1 MFKMIRQ
8 FTFHHP
14 KQIIAPTLWLF
25 LSQAFSILPA
35 ILAYMAIYLLGQAF
49 YPPYTLD
56 IALLIK
62 IAVIGIAYVLLQY
75 VVELISYYNT
85 YGRAYHDTADKRI
98 AYIQKLRRQSLGFF
112 SSKES
117 GELISSFASDFAN
130 VEFTMCYWLPY
141 PIGVGFLLLLS
152 FVCMLFFDWRMAVA
166 IFAMLPVCAIL
177 MLQIAKVKEKHSRS
191 VMEAKTRAATQ
202 LNEYL
207 HGMKDLKAYHR
218 TGSGFET
225 LKKAFSDLRK
235 ESLRDE
241 AVAGSLSTLCA
252 SLVKFVVPVTAMV
265 GLYLLMGGSLTILD
279 FAGFL
284 VIATKLTEPA
294 LTLVSSI
301 SALRGMALSGE
312 RLDKVMTMSDPSGTD
327 KITHGD
333 SYAFDSVSFH
343 YAADTNVI
351 HGVSFET
358 PAGALTALVGPSGSG
373 KSTLLRLM
381 ARFWDYQH
389 GQVRFAGKELRSIAP
404 ESLLSQVSILL
415 HRGGIAHAF
424 KNAVDLLGVLG
435 FCHNFY
441 RPGLFHLID
450 DGVKQDAIAFGFHLK
465 ALQVLL
471 LDGKDRQLLAV
482 VDQALEVGLT
492 GELLIVVGKGNQKGG
507 KIFRPQP
514 CQLEGALG
522 DLDTLTHHQ
531 VSGFTVGTHARV
543 PPCSLDFPAVQPAPA
558 GTAGIPSECLPVS
571 CGTDAVPRAFPAGRQ
586 SAVGSPRCTWL
597 VLLHRWYSSFPD
609 KVVFSVPP
617 ASECPTPANGCA
629 APAPLRW

>member
-98 AYIQKLRRQSLGFF
+98 TYIQKLRRQNLGFF

-130 VEFTMCYWLPY
+130 VEYTMCFWLPY

-166 IFAMLPVCAIL
+166 IFAMLPICTIL

-218 TGSGFET
+218 TGSGFEA
-225 LKKAFSDLRK
+225 LKKAFSDLRR
-235 ESLRDE
+235 ESLLDE

-252 SLVKFVVPVTAMV
+252 SLVKFVVPVTATV

-312 RLDKVMTMSDPSGTD
+312 RLDKVMTMLDPSGED
-327 KITHGD
+327 KISHGD

-343 YAADTNVI
+343 YAADSNVI

-381 ARFWDYQH
+381 ARFWDYQQ

-404 ESLLSQVSILL
+404 ESLLSQVSMVMQNAYLF
-415 HRGGIAHAF
+415 RGTIRENLCFGNECITEQQMLDACRKARCHDFVSALPEGYDTVVGEGGATLSGGERQRISLARAF
-424 KNAVDLLGVLG
+424 
-435 FCHNFY
+435 
-441 RPGLFHLID
+441 
-450 DGVKQDAIAFGFHLK
+450 LK
-465 ALQVLL
+465 DVPILL
-471 LDGKDRQLLAV
+471 LDEPTASLDADNEAMVQR
-482 VDQALEVGLT
+482 ALDEISKERTIIMIAHRLKTVRGAQQILVLENGRIT
-492 GELLIVVGKGNQKGG
+492 QKGTHN
-507 KIFRPQP
+507 
-514 CQLEGALG
+514 QL
-522 DLDTLTHHQ
+522 
-531 VSGFTVGTHARV
+531 VGTDGLYSR
-543 PPCSLDFPAVQPAPA
+543 LWELQNQA
-558 GTAGIPSECLPVS
+558 GNYT
-571 CGTDAVPRAFPAGRQ
+571 FKQ
-586 SAVGSPRCTWL
+586 S
-597 VLLHRWYSSFPD
+597 
-609 KVVFSVPP
+609 
-617 ASECPTPANGCA
+617 
-629 APAPLRW
+629 

>member
-14 KQIIAPTLWLF
+14 KQILAPTLWLF
-25 LSQAFSILPA
+25 LSQSSSILPA

-49 YPPYTLD
+49 YLPYTLD
-56 IALLIK
+56 ISLLTK
-62 IAVIGIAYVLLQY
+62 IAIIGLGYVLLQY
-75 VVELISYYNT
+75 AVELISCYNT

-130 VEFTMCYWLPY
+130 VEYTMCFWLPY

-177 MLQIAKVKEKHSRS
+177 MLQITKVKEKHNRS

-218 TGSGFET
+218 TGSGFDALE
-225 LKKAFSDLRK
+225 KAFSDLRR

-252 SLVKFVVPVTAMV
+252 SLVKFVVPVTAAV
-265 GLYLLMGGSLTILD
+265 GLYLLLGGSLTILD

-312 RLDKVMTMSDPSGTD
+312 RLDRVMTTPDPSGTD
-327 KITHGD
+327 EIDHGD
-333 SYAFDSVSFH
+333 SYAFDRVSFC
-343 YAADTNVI
+343 YTEGNDVI
-351 HGVSFET
+351 HDVSFET
-358 PAGALTALVGPSGSG
+358 PAGALTALTGPSGSG

-381 ARFWDYQH
+381 ARFWDYQR
-389 GQVRFAGKELRSIAP
+389 GQVRFAGKELRSIVP
-404 ESLLSQVSILL
+404 ESLLSQVSMVMQNAYLF
-415 HRGGIAHAF
+415 RGTIRENLCFGNENITEQKIIDACRKARCHDFISALPEGYDTVVGEGGATLSGGERQRISLARAF
-424 KNAVDLLGVLG
+424 
-435 FCHNFY
+435 
-441 RPGLFHLID
+441 
-450 DGVKQDAIAFGFHLK
+450 LK
-465 ALQVLL
+465 DVPILL
-471 LDGKDRQLLAV
+471 LDEPTASLDADNEAMVQKTLDEISKERTVIMIAHRLKTVRGAQQILVLENGRITQHGTHDQL
-482 VDQALEVGLT
+482 
-492 GELLIVVGKGNQKGG
+492 
-507 KIFRPQP
+507 
-514 CQLEGALG
+514 
-522 DLDTLTHHQ
+522 
-531 VSGFTVGTHARV
+531 VGTDGLYSR
-543 PPCSLDFPAVQPAPA
+543 LWELQNQA
-558 GTAGIPSECLPVS
+558 GNYTFKPSPGGE
-571 CGTDAVPRAFPAGRQ
+571 T
-586 SAVGSPRCTWL
+586 
-597 VLLHRWYSSFPD
+597 
-609 KVVFSVPP
+609 
-617 ASECPTPANGCA
+617 
-629 APAPLRW
+629 

>member
-191 VMEAKTRAATQ
+191 VMEAKTKAATQ

-218 TGSGFET
+218 TGSGFEA
-225 LKKAFSDLRK
+225 LKKAFSDLRR

-252 SLVKFVVPVTAMV
+252 SLVKFVVPVTATV

-312 RLDKVMTMSDPSGTD
+312 RLDKVMTMSDPSGED
-327 KITHGD
+327 KISHGD

-381 ARFWDYQH
+381 ARFWDYQQ
-389 GQVRFAGKELRSIAP
+389 GQVRFAEKELRSIAP
-404 ESLLSQVSILL
+404 ESLLSQVSMVMQNAYLF
-415 HRGGIAHAF
+415 RGTIRENLCFGNERITEQQMLDACRKARCHDFISALPEGYDTVVGEGGATLSGGERQRISLARAF
-424 KNAVDLLGVLG
+424 
-435 FCHNFY
+435 
-441 RPGLFHLID
+441 
-450 DGVKQDAIAFGFHLK
+450 LK
-465 ALQVLL
+465 DVPILL
-471 LDGKDRQLLAV
+471 LDEPTASLDADNEAAV
-482 VDQALEVGLT
+482 QKALDEISKERTVIMIAHRLKTVRGAQQILVLENGRIT
-492 GELLIVVGKGNQKGG
+492 QKGTHN
-507 KIFRPQP
+507 
-514 CQLEGALG
+514 QL
-522 DLDTLTHHQ
+522 
-531 VSGFTVGTHARV
+531 VGTDGLYSR
-543 PPCSLDFPAVQPAPA
+543 LWELQNQA
-558 GTAGIPSECLPVS
+558 GNYT
-571 CGTDAVPRAFPAGRQ
+571 FKQ
-586 SAVGSPRCTWL
+586 S
-597 VLLHRWYSSFPD
+597 
-609 KVVFSVPP
+609 
-617 ASECPTPANGCA
+617 
-629 APAPLRW
+629 

>member
-98 AYIQKLRRQSLGFF
+98 TYIQKLRRQNLGFF

-130 VEFTMCYWLPY
+130 VEYTMCFWLPY
-141 PIGVGFLLLLS
+141 PIGIGFLLLLS

-166 IFAMLPVCAIL
+166 IFAMLPICTIL

-218 TGSGFET
+218 TGSGFEA
-225 LKKAFSDLRK
+225 LKKAFSDLRR
-235 ESLRDE
+235 ESLLDE

-252 SLVKFVVPVTAMV
+252 SLVKFVVPVTATV

-312 RLDKVMTMSDPSGTD
+312 RLDKVMTMLDPSGED
-327 KITHGD
+327 KISHGD

-343 YAADTNVI
+343 YAADSNVI

-381 ARFWDYQH
+381 ARFWDYQQ

-404 ESLLSQVSILL
+404 ESLLSQVSMVMQNAYLF
-415 HRGGIAHAF
+415 RGTIRENLCFGNECITEQQMLDACRKARCHDFVSALPEGYDTVVGEGGATLSGGERQRISLARAF
-424 KNAVDLLGVLG
+424 
-435 FCHNFY
+435 
-441 RPGLFHLID
+441 
-450 DGVKQDAIAFGFHLK
+450 LK
-465 ALQVLL
+465 DVPILL
-471 LDGKDRQLLAV
+471 LDEPTASLDADNEAMVQR
-482 VDQALEVGLT
+482 ALDEISKERTIIMIAHRLKTVRGAQQILVLENGRVT
-492 GELLIVVGKGNQKGG
+492 QKGTHN
-507 KIFRPQP
+507 
-514 CQLEGALG
+514 QL
-522 DLDTLTHHQ
+522 
-531 VSGFTVGTHARV
+531 VGTDGLYSR
-543 PPCSLDFPAVQPAPA
+543 LWELQNQA
-558 GTAGIPSECLPVS
+558 GNYTFKQ
-571 CGTDAVPRAFPAGRQ
+571 T
-586 SAVGSPRCTWL
+586 
-597 VLLHRWYSSFPD
+597 
-609 KVVFSVPP
+609 
-617 ASECPTPANGCA
+617 
-629 APAPLRW
+629 

>member
-1 MFKMIRQ
+1 MLKMIRQ

-62 IAVIGIAYVLLQY
+62 IAIIGIAYVLLQY
-75 VVELISYYNT
+75 AVELISYYNT

-98 AYIQKLRRQSLGFF
+98 TYIQKLRRQNLGFF

-130 VEFTMCYWLPY
+130 VEYTMCFWLPY
-141 PIGVGFLLLLS
+141 PIGIGFLLLLS

-166 IFAMLPVCAIL
+166 IFAMLPICTIL

-218 TGSGFET
+218 TGSGFEA
-225 LKKAFSDLRK
+225 LKKAFSDLRR
-235 ESLRDE
+235 ESLLDE

-252 SLVKFVVPVTAMV
+252 SLVKFVVPVTATV

-312 RLDKVMTMSDPSGTD
+312 RQDKVMTMPDPSGED
-327 KITHGD
+327 KISHGD

-343 YAADTNVI
+343 YAADSNVI
-351 HGVSFET
+351 HGVSIET

-381 ARFWDYQH
+381 ARFWDYQQ

-404 ESLLSQVSILL
+404 ESLLSQVSMVMQNAYLF
-415 HRGGIAHAF
+415 RGTIRENLCFGNECITEQQMLDACRKARCHDFVSALPEGYDTVVGEGGATLSGGERQRISLARAF
-424 KNAVDLLGVLG
+424 
-435 FCHNFY
+435 
-441 RPGLFHLID
+441 
-450 DGVKQDAIAFGFHLK
+450 LK
-465 ALQVLL
+465 DVPILL
-471 LDGKDRQLLAV
+471 LDEPTASLDADNEAMVQR
-482 VDQALEVGLT
+482 ALDEISKERTIIMIAHRLKTVRGAQQILVLENGRIT
-492 GELLIVVGKGNQKGG
+492 QKGTHN
-507 KIFRPQP
+507 
-514 CQLEGALG
+514 QL
-522 DLDTLTHHQ
+522 
-531 VSGFTVGTHARV
+531 VGTDGLYSR
-543 PPCSLDFPAVQPAPA
+543 LWELQNQA
-558 GTAGIPSECLPVS
+558 GNYT
-571 CGTDAVPRAFPAGRQ
+571 FKQ
-586 SAVGSPRCTWL
+586 S
-597 VLLHRWYSSFPD
+597 
-609 KVVFSVPP
+609 
-617 ASECPTPANGCA
+617 
-629 APAPLRW
+629 

>member
-1 MFKMIRQ
+1 MLKMIRQ

-62 IAVIGIAYVLLQY
+62 IAMIGIAYVLLQY

-98 AYIQKLRRQSLGFF
+98 TYIQKLRRQNLGFF

-130 VEFTMCYWLPY
+130 VEYTMCFWLPY
-141 PIGVGFLLLLS
+141 PIGIGFLLLLS

-166 IFAMLPVCAIL
+166 IFAMLPICTIL

-218 TGSGFET
+218 TGSGFEA
-225 LKKAFSDLRK
+225 LKKAFSDLRR
-235 ESLRDE
+235 ESLLDE

-252 SLVKFVVPVTAMV
+252 SLVKFVVPVTATV

-312 RLDKVMTMSDPSGTD
+312 RLDKVMTMLDPSGED
-327 KITHGD
+327 KISHGD

-343 YAADTNVI
+343 YAADSNVI

-381 ARFWDYQH
+381 ARFWDYQQ

-404 ESLLSQVSILL
+404 ESLLSQVSMVMQNAYLF
-415 HRGGIAHAF
+415 RGTIRENLCFGNECITEQQMLDACRKARCHDFVSALPEGYDTVVGEGGATLSGGERQRISLARAF
-424 KNAVDLLGVLG
+424 
-435 FCHNFY
+435 
-441 RPGLFHLID
+441 
-450 DGVKQDAIAFGFHLK
+450 LK
-465 ALQVLL
+465 DVPILL
-471 LDGKDRQLLAV
+471 LDEPTASLDADNEAMVQR
-482 VDQALEVGLT
+482 ALDEISKERTIIMIAHRLKTVRGAQQILVLENGRVT
-492 GELLIVVGKGNQKGG
+492 QKGTHN
-507 KIFRPQP
+507 
-514 CQLEGALG
+514 QL
-522 DLDTLTHHQ
+522 
-531 VSGFTVGTHARV
+531 VGTDGLYSR
-543 PPCSLDFPAVQPAPA
+543 LWELQNQA
-558 GTAGIPSECLPVS
+558 GNYTFKQ
-571 CGTDAVPRAFPAGRQ
+571 T
-586 SAVGSPRCTWL
+586 
-597 VLLHRWYSSFPD
+597 
-609 KVVFSVPP
+609 
-617 ASECPTPANGCA
+617 
-629 APAPLRW
+629 

>member
-218 TGSGFET
+218 TGSGFEA
-225 LKKAFSDLRK
+225 LKKAFSDLRR

-312 RLDKVMTMSDPSGTD
+312 RLDKVMTTPDPSGED
-327 KITHGD
+327 KIARGD

-381 ARFWDYQH
+381 ARFWDYQQ
-389 GQVRFAGKELRSIAP
+389 GQVRFAEKELRSIAP
-404 ESLLSQVSILL
+404 ESLLSQVSMVMQNAYLFRGTIRENLCFGNERITEQQMLDACRKARCHDFISALPDGYDTVIGEGGATLSGGEKQRISIARAMLKDAPIVILDEATASVDPENEAEL
-415 HRGGIAHAF
+415 QAAISSLTKGKTLILIAHRLKTVRHADNILVIDKGRIAQSGTHEQLMEQGGI
-424 KNAVDLLGVLG
+424 
-435 FCHNFY
+435 Y
-441 RPGLFHLID
+441 RRF
-450 DGVKQDAIAFGFHLK
+450 VES
-465 ALQVLL
+465 
-471 LDGKDRQLLAV
+471 RE
-482 VDQALEVGLT
+482 QAVGL
-492 GELLIVVGKGNQKGG
+492 
-507 KIFRPQP
+507 
-514 CQLEGALG
+514 
-522 DLDTLTHHQ
+522 
-531 VSGFTVGTHARV
+531 
-543 PPCSLDFPAVQPAPA
+543 
-558 GTAGIPSECLPVS
+558 
-571 CGTDAVPRAFPAGRQ
+571 
-586 SAVGSPRCTWL
+586 
-597 VLLHRWYSSFPD
+597 
-609 KVVFSVPP
+609 KV
-617 ASECPTPANGCA
+617 
-629 APAPLRW
+629 

>member
-98 AYIQKLRRQSLGFF
+98 TYIQKLRRQNLGFF

-130 VEFTMCYWLPY
+130 VEYTMCFWLPY

-166 IFAMLPVCAIL
+166 IFAMLPICTIL

-218 TGSGFET
+218 TGSGFEA
-225 LKKAFSDLRK
+225 LKKAFSDLRR
-235 ESLRDE
+235 ESLLDE

-252 SLVKFVVPVTAMV
+252 SLVKFVVPVTATV

-312 RLDKVMTMSDPSGTD
+312 RLDKVMTMSDPSGED
-327 KITHGD
+327 KISHGD

-343 YAADTNVI
+343 YAADSNVI

-381 ARFWDYQH
+381 ARFWDYQQ

-404 ESLLSQVSILL
+404 ESLLSQVSMVMQNAYLF
-415 HRGGIAHAF
+415 RGTIRENLCFGNECITEQQMLDACRKARCHDFVSALPEGYDTVVGEGGATLSGGERQRISLARAF
-424 KNAVDLLGVLG
+424 
-435 FCHNFY
+435 
-441 RPGLFHLID
+441 
-450 DGVKQDAIAFGFHLK
+450 LK
-465 ALQVLL
+465 DVPILL
-471 LDGKDRQLLAV
+471 LDEPTASLDADNEAMVQR
-482 VDQALEVGLT
+482 ALDEISKERTIIMIAHRLKTVRGAQQILVLENGRVT
-492 GELLIVVGKGNQKGG
+492 QKGTHN
-507 KIFRPQP
+507 
-514 CQLEGALG
+514 QL
-522 DLDTLTHHQ
+522 
-531 VSGFTVGTHARV
+531 VGTDGLYSR
-543 PPCSLDFPAVQPAPA
+543 LWELQNQA
-558 GTAGIPSECLPVS
+558 GNYTFKQ
-571 CGTDAVPRAFPAGRQ
+571 T
-586 SAVGSPRCTWL
+586 
-597 VLLHRWYSSFPD
+597 
-609 KVVFSVPP
+609 
-617 ASECPTPANGCA
+617 
-629 APAPLRW
+629 

>member
-1 MFKMIRQ
+1 MLKMIRQ

-62 IAVIGIAYVLLQY
+62 IAIIGIAYVLLQY
-75 VVELISYYNT
+75 AVELISYYNT

-98 AYIQKLRRQSLGFF
+98 TYIQKLRRQNLGFF

-130 VEFTMCYWLPY
+130 VEYTMCFWLPY
-141 PIGVGFLLLLS
+141 PIGIGFLLLLS

-166 IFAMLPVCAIL
+166 IFAMLPICTIL

-218 TGSGFET
+218 TGSGFEA
-225 LKKAFSDLRK
+225 LKKAFSDLRR
-235 ESLRDE
+235 ESLLDE
-241 AVAGSLSTLCA
+241 AVAGSLSTLCS
-252 SLVKFVVPVTAMV
+252 SLVKFVVPVTATV

-284 VIATKLTEPA
+284 VIATKLTELA

-312 RLDKVMTMSDPSGTD
+312 RLDKVMTMPDPSGED
-327 KITHGD
+327 KISHGD

-343 YAADTNVI
+343 YAADSNVI

-381 ARFWDYQH
+381 ARFWDYQQ

-404 ESLLSQVSILL
+404 ESLLSQVSMVMQNAYLF
-415 HRGGIAHAF
+415 RGTIRENLCFGNERITEQQMLDACRKARCHDFVSALPEGYDTVVGEGGATLSGGERQRISLARAF
-424 KNAVDLLGVLG
+424 
-435 FCHNFY
+435 
-441 RPGLFHLID
+441 
-450 DGVKQDAIAFGFHLK
+450 LK
-465 ALQVLL
+465 DVPILL
-471 LDGKDRQLLAV
+471 LDEPTASLDADNEAMVQR
-482 VDQALEVGLT
+482 ALDEISKERTIIMIAHRLKTVRGAQQILVLENGRVT
-492 GELLIVVGKGNQKGG
+492 QKGTHN
-507 KIFRPQP
+507 
-514 CQLEGALG
+514 QL
-522 DLDTLTHHQ
+522 
-531 VSGFTVGTHARV
+531 VGTDGLYSR
-543 PPCSLDFPAVQPAPA
+543 LWELQNQA
-558 GTAGIPSECLPVS
+558 GNYT
-571 CGTDAVPRAFPAGRQ
+571 FKQ
-586 SAVGSPRCTWL
+586 S
-597 VLLHRWYSSFPD
+597 
-609 KVVFSVPP
+609 
-617 ASECPTPANGCA
+617 
-629 APAPLRW
+629 

>member
-1 MFKMIRQ
+1 MLKMIRQ

-62 IAVIGIAYVLLQY
+62 IAMIGIAYVLLQY

-98 AYIQKLRRQSLGFF
+98 TYIQKLRRQNLGFF

-130 VEFTMCYWLPY
+130 VEYTMCFWLPY
-141 PIGVGFLLLLS
+141 PIGIGFLLLLS

-166 IFAMLPVCAIL
+166 IFAMLPICTIL

-218 TGSGFET
+218 TGSGFEA
-225 LKKAFSDLRK
+225 LKKAFSDLRR
-235 ESLRDE
+235 ESLLDE

-252 SLVKFVVPVTAMV
+252 SLVKFVVPVTATV

-312 RLDKVMTMSDPSGTD
+312 RLDKVMTMLDPSGED
-327 KITHGD
+327 KISHGD

-343 YAADTNVI
+343 YAADSNVI

-381 ARFWDYQH
+381 ARFWDYQQ

-404 ESLLSQVSILL
+404 ESLLSQVSMVMQNAYLF
-415 HRGGIAHAF
+415 RGTIRENLCFGNECITEQQMLDACRKARCHDFVSALPEGYDTVVGEGGATLSGGERQRISLARAF
-424 KNAVDLLGVLG
+424 
-435 FCHNFY
+435 
-441 RPGLFHLID
+441 
-450 DGVKQDAIAFGFHLK
+450 LK
-465 ALQVLL
+465 DVPILL
-471 LDGKDRQLLAV
+471 LDEPTASLDADNEAMVQR
-482 VDQALEVGLT
+482 ALDEISKERTVIMIAHRLKTVRGAQQILVLENGRVT
-492 GELLIVVGKGNQKGG
+492 QKGTHN
-507 KIFRPQP
+507 
-514 CQLEGALG
+514 QL
-522 DLDTLTHHQ
+522 
-531 VSGFTVGTHARV
+531 VGTDGLYSR
-543 PPCSLDFPAVQPAPA
+543 LWELQNQA
-558 GTAGIPSECLPVS
+558 GNYTFKQ
-571 CGTDAVPRAFPAGRQ
+571 T
-586 SAVGSPRCTWL
+586 
-597 VLLHRWYSSFPD
+597 
-609 KVVFSVPP
+609 
-617 ASECPTPANGCA
+617 
-629 APAPLRW
+629 

>member
-1 MFKMIRQ
+1 MLKMIRQ

-62 IAVIGIAYVLLQY
+62 IAIIGITYVLLQY
-75 VVELISYYNT
+75 AVELISYYNT

-98 AYIQKLRRQSLGFF
+98 TYIQKLRRQNLGFF

-130 VEFTMCYWLPY
+130 VEYTMCFWLPY

-166 IFAMLPVCAIL
+166 IFAMLPICTIL

-218 TGSGFET
+218 TGSGFEA
-225 LKKAFSDLRK
+225 LKKAFSDLRR
-235 ESLRDE
+235 ESLLDE

-252 SLVKFVVPVTAMV
+252 SLVKFVVPVTATV

-312 RLDKVMTMSDPSGTD
+312 RLDEVMTMPDPSGED
-327 KITHGD
+327 KISHGD

-343 YAADTNVI
+343 YAADSNVI

-381 ARFWDYQH
+381 ARFWDYQQ

-404 ESLLSQVSILL
+404 ESLLSQVSMVMQNAYLF
-415 HRGGIAHAF
+415 RGTIRENLCFGNECITEQQMLDACRKARCHDFISALPEGYDTVVGEGGATLSGGERQRISLARAF
-424 KNAVDLLGVLG
+424 
-435 FCHNFY
+435 
-441 RPGLFHLID
+441 
-450 DGVKQDAIAFGFHLK
+450 LK
-465 ALQVLL
+465 DVPILL
-471 LDGKDRQLLAV
+471 LDEPTASLDADNEAMVQR
-482 VDQALEVGLT
+482 ALDEISKERTIIMIAHRLKTVRGAQQILVLENGRIT
-492 GELLIVVGKGNQKGG
+492 QKGTHN
-507 KIFRPQP
+507 
-514 CQLEGALG
+514 QL
-522 DLDTLTHHQ
+522 
-531 VSGFTVGTHARV
+531 VGTDGLYSR
-543 PPCSLDFPAVQPAPA
+543 LWELQNQA
-558 GTAGIPSECLPVS
+558 GNYT
-571 CGTDAVPRAFPAGRQ
+571 FKQ
-586 SAVGSPRCTWL
+586 S
-597 VLLHRWYSSFPD
+597 
-609 KVVFSVPP
+609 
-617 ASECPTPANGCA
+617 
-629 APAPLRW
+629 

>member
-1 MFKMIRQ
+1 MLKMIRQ

-62 IAVIGIAYVLLQY
+62 IAIIGITYVLLQY
-75 VVELISYYNT
+75 AVELISYYNT

-98 AYIQKLRRQSLGFF
+98 TYIQKLRRQNLGFF

-130 VEFTMCYWLPY
+130 VEYTMCFWLPY
-141 PIGVGFLLLLS
+141 PIGIGFLLLLS

-166 IFAMLPVCAIL
+166 IFAMLPICTIL

-218 TGSGFET
+218 TGSGFEA
-225 LKKAFSDLRK
+225 LKKAFSDLRR
-235 ESLRDE
+235 ESLLDE

-252 SLVKFVVPVTAMV
+252 SLVKFVVPVTATV

-312 RLDKVMTMSDPSGTD
+312 RLDKVMPDPSGED
-327 KITHGD
+327 KISHGD

-343 YAADTNVI
+343 YAADSNVI

-381 ARFWDYQH
+381 ARFWDYQQ

-404 ESLLSQVSILL
+404 ESLLSQVSMVMQNAYLF
-415 HRGGIAHAF
+415 RGTIRENLCFGNECITEQQMLDACRKARCHDFVSALPEGYDTVVGEGGATLSGGERQRISLARAF
-424 KNAVDLLGVLG
+424 
-435 FCHNFY
+435 
-441 RPGLFHLID
+441 
-450 DGVKQDAIAFGFHLK
+450 LK
-465 ALQVLL
+465 DVPILL
-471 LDGKDRQLLAV
+471 LDEPTASLDADNEAMVQR
-482 VDQALEVGLT
+482 ALDEISKERTIIMIAHRLKTVRGAQQILVLENGRVT
-492 GELLIVVGKGNQKGG
+492 QKGTHN
-507 KIFRPQP
+507 
-514 CQLEGALG
+514 QL
-522 DLDTLTHHQ
+522 
-531 VSGFTVGTHARV
+531 VGTDGLYSR
-543 PPCSLDFPAVQPAPA
+543 LWELQNQA
-558 GTAGIPSECLPVS
+558 GNYTFKQ
-571 CGTDAVPRAFPAGRQ
+571 T
-586 SAVGSPRCTWL
+586 
-597 VLLHRWYSSFPD
+597 
-609 KVVFSVPP
+609 
-617 ASECPTPANGCA
+617 
-629 APAPLRW
+629 

>member
-1 MFKMIRQ
+1 MLKMIRQ

-62 IAVIGIAYVLLQY
+62 IAIIGIAYVLLQY
-75 VVELISYYNT
+75 AVELISYYNT

-98 AYIQKLRRQSLGFF
+98 TYIQKLRRQNLGFF

-130 VEFTMCYWLPY
+130 VEYTMCFWLPY
-141 PIGVGFLLLLS
+141 PIGIGFLLLLS

-166 IFAMLPVCAIL
+166 IFAMLPICTIL

-218 TGSGFET
+218 TGSGFEA
-225 LKKAFSDLRK
+225 LKKAFSDLRR
-235 ESLRDE
+235 ESLLDE

-252 SLVKFVVPVTAMV
+252 SLVKFVVPVTATV

-312 RLDKVMTMSDPSGTD
+312 RLDKVMTMTDPSGED
-327 KITHGD
+327 KISHGD

-343 YAADTNVI
+343 YAADSNVI

-381 ARFWDYQH
+381 ARFWDYQQ

-404 ESLLSQVSILL
+404 ESLLSQVSMVMQNAYLF
-415 HRGGIAHAF
+415 RGTIRENLCFGNECITEQQMLDACRKARCHDFVSALPEGYDTVIGEGGATLSGGERQRISLARAF
-424 KNAVDLLGVLG
+424 
-435 FCHNFY
+435 
-441 RPGLFHLID
+441 
-450 DGVKQDAIAFGFHLK
+450 LK
-465 ALQVLL
+465 DVPILL
-471 LDGKDRQLLAV
+471 LDEPTASLDADNEAMVQR
-482 VDQALEVGLT
+482 ALDEISKERTIIMIAHRLKTVRGAQQILVLET
-492 GELLIVVGKGNQKGG
+492 GRVTQKGTHN
-507 KIFRPQP
+507 
-514 CQLEGALG
+514 QL
-522 DLDTLTHHQ
+522 
-531 VSGFTVGTHARV
+531 VGTDGLYSR
-543 PPCSLDFPAVQPAPA
+543 LWELQNQA
-558 GTAGIPSECLPVS
+558 GNYTFKQ
-571 CGTDAVPRAFPAGRQ
+571 T
-586 SAVGSPRCTWL
+586 
-597 VLLHRWYSSFPD
+597 
-609 KVVFSVPP
+609 
-617 ASECPTPANGCA
+617 
-629 APAPLRW
+629 

>member
-1 MFKMIRQ
+1 MLKMIRQ

-62 IAVIGIAYVLLQY
+62 IAIIGIAYVLLQY
-75 VVELISYYNT
+75 AVELISYYNT

-98 AYIQKLRRQSLGFF
+98 TYIQKLRRQNLGFF

-130 VEFTMCYWLPY
+130 VEYTMCFWLPY
-141 PIGVGFLLLLS
+141 PIGIGFLLLLS

-166 IFAMLPVCAIL
+166 IFAMLPICTIL

-218 TGSGFET
+218 TGSGFEA
-225 LKKAFSDLRK
+225 LKKAFSDLRR
-235 ESLRDE
+235 ESLLDE

-252 SLVKFVVPVTAMV
+252 SLVKFVVPVTATV

-312 RLDKVMTMSDPSGTD
+312 RLDKVMTMPDHSGED
-327 KITHGD
+327 KISHGD

-343 YAADTNVI
+343 YAADSNVI

-381 ARFWDYQH
+381 ARFWDYQQ

-404 ESLLSQVSILL
+404 ESLLSQVSMVMQNAYLF
-415 HRGGIAHAF
+415 RGTIRENLCFGNERITEQQMLDACRKARCHDFVSALPEGYDTVVGEGGATLSGGERQRISLARAF
-424 KNAVDLLGVLG
+424 
-435 FCHNFY
+435 
-441 RPGLFHLID
+441 
-450 DGVKQDAIAFGFHLK
+450 LK
-465 ALQVLL
+465 DVPILL
-471 LDGKDRQLLAV
+471 LDEPTASLDADNEAMVQR
-482 VDQALEVGLT
+482 ALDEISKERTIIMIAHRLKTVRGAQQILVLENGRVT
-492 GELLIVVGKGNQKGG
+492 QKGTHN
-507 KIFRPQP
+507 
-514 CQLEGALG
+514 QL
-522 DLDTLTHHQ
+522 
-531 VSGFTVGTHARV
+531 VGTDGLYSR
-543 PPCSLDFPAVQPAPA
+543 LWELQNQA
-558 GTAGIPSECLPVS
+558 GNYT
-571 CGTDAVPRAFPAGRQ
+571 FKQ
-586 SAVGSPRCTWL
+586 S
-597 VLLHRWYSSFPD
+597 
-609 KVVFSVPP
+609 
-617 ASECPTPANGCA
+617 
-629 APAPLRW
+629 

>member
-191 VMEAKTRAATQ
+191 VMETKTRAATQ

-218 TGSGFET
+218 TGSGFEA
-225 LKKAFSDLRK
+225 LKKAFSDLRR

-312 RLDKVMTMSDPSGTD
+312 RLDKVMTMPDPSGED
-327 KITHGD
+327 KISHGD

-358 PAGALTALVGPSGSG
+358 PAGALTALVGHSGSG

-381 ARFWDYQH
+381 ARFWDYQQ

-404 ESLLSQVSILL
+404 ESLLSQVSMVMQNAYLF
-415 HRGGIAHAF
+415 RGTIRENLCFGNERVTEQQMLDASRKARCHDFISALPEGYDTVVGEGGATLSGGERQRISLARAF
-424 KNAVDLLGVLG
+424 
-435 FCHNFY
+435 
-441 RPGLFHLID
+441 
-450 DGVKQDAIAFGFHLK
+450 LK
-465 ALQVLL
+465 DVPILL
-471 LDGKDRQLLAV
+471 LDEPTASLDADNEAAV
-482 VDQALEVGLT
+482 QKALDEISKERTVIMIAHRLKTVRGAQQTLVLENGRVT
-492 GELLIVVGKGNQKGG
+492 QKGTHN
-507 KIFRPQP
+507 
-514 CQLEGALG
+514 QL
-522 DLDTLTHHQ
+522 
-531 VSGFTVGTHARV
+531 VGTDGRY
-543 PPCSLDFPAVQPAPA
+543 SRLWELQNQA
-558 GTAGIPSECLPVS
+558 GNYTFKQ
-571 CGTDAVPRAFPAGRQ
+571 T
-586 SAVGSPRCTWL
+586 
-597 VLLHRWYSSFPD
+597 
-609 KVVFSVPP
+609 
-617 ASECPTPANGCA
+617 
-629 APAPLRW
+629 

>member
-1 MFKMIRQ
+1 MLKMIRQ

-62 IAVIGIAYVLLQY
+62 IAIIGITYVLLQY
-75 VVELISYYNT
+75 AVELISYYNT
-85 YGRAYHDTADKRI
+85 YWRAYHDTADKRI
-98 AYIQKLRRQSLGFF
+98 TYIQKLRRQNLGFF

-130 VEFTMCYWLPY
+130 VEYTMCFWLPY

-166 IFAMLPVCAIL
+166 IFAMLPICTIL

-218 TGSGFET
+218 TGSGFEA
-225 LKKAFSDLRK
+225 LKKAFSDLRR
-235 ESLRDE
+235 ESLLDE

-252 SLVKFVVPVTAMV
+252 SLVKFVVPVTATV

-312 RLDKVMTMSDPSGTD
+312 RLDKVMTMPDPSGED
-327 KITHGD
+327 KISHGD

-343 YAADTNVI
+343 YAADSNVI

-381 ARFWDYQH
+381 ARFWDYQQ

-404 ESLLSQVSILL
+404 ESLLSQVSMVMQNAYLF
-415 HRGGIAHAF
+415 RGTIRENLCFGNECITEQQMLDACRKARCHDFISALPESYDTVIGEGGATLSGGERQRISLARAF
-424 KNAVDLLGVLG
+424 
-435 FCHNFY
+435 
-441 RPGLFHLID
+441 
-450 DGVKQDAIAFGFHLK
+450 LK
-465 ALQVLL
+465 DVPILL
-471 LDGKDRQLLAV
+471 LDEPTASLDADNEAMVQR
-482 VDQALEVGLT
+482 ALDEISKERTVIMIAHRLKTVRGAQQILVLENGRIT
-492 GELLIVVGKGNQKGG
+492 QKGTHN
-507 KIFRPQP
+507 
-514 CQLEGALG
+514 QL
-522 DLDTLTHHQ
+522 
-531 VSGFTVGTHARV
+531 VGTDGLYSR
-543 PPCSLDFPAVQPAPA
+543 LWELQNQA
-558 GTAGIPSECLPVS
+558 GNYT
-571 CGTDAVPRAFPAGRQ
+571 FKQ
-586 SAVGSPRCTWL
+586 S
-597 VLLHRWYSSFPD
+597 
-609 KVVFSVPP
+609 
-617 ASECPTPANGCA
+617 
-629 APAPLRW
+629 

>member
-1 MFKMIRQ
+1 MLKMIRQ

-218 TGSGFET
+218 TGSGFEA
-225 LKKAFSDLRK
+225 LEKAFSDLRR

-252 SLVKFVVPVTAMV
+252 SLVKFIVPVTAMV

-312 RLDKVMTMSDPSGTD
+312 RLDKVMTTPDPSGTD

-333 SYAFDSVSFH
+333 SYAFDSVSFR
-343 YAADTNVI
+343 YAADSDVI
-351 HGVSFET
+351 HDVSFET
-358 PAGALTALVGPSGSG
+358 PAGTFTALVGHSGSG

-381 ARFWDYQH
+381 ARFW
-389 GQVRFAGKELRSIAP
+389 ELRSIAP
-404 ESLLSQVSILL
+404 ESLLSQVSMVMQNAYLF
-415 HRGGIAHAF
+415 RGTIRENLCFGNERITEQQMLDACRKARCHDFVSALPEGYDTVVGEGGATLSGGERQRISLARAF
-424 KNAVDLLGVLG
+424 
-435 FCHNFY
+435 
-441 RPGLFHLID
+441 
-450 DGVKQDAIAFGFHLK
+450 LK
-465 ALQVLL
+465 DVPILL
-471 LDGKDRQLLAV
+471 LDEPTASLDADNEAMVQR
-482 VDQALEVGLT
+482 ALDEISKERTIIMIAHRLKTVRGAQQILVLENGRVT
-492 GELLIVVGKGNQKGG
+492 QKGTHN
-507 KIFRPQP
+507 
-514 CQLEGALG
+514 QL
-522 DLDTLTHHQ
+522 
-531 VSGFTVGTHARV
+531 VGTDGLYSR
-543 PPCSLDFPAVQPAPA
+543 LWELQNQA
-558 GTAGIPSECLPVS
+558 GNYT
-571 CGTDAVPRAFPAGRQ
+571 FKQ
-586 SAVGSPRCTWL
+586 S
-597 VLLHRWYSSFPD
+597 
-609 KVVFSVPP
+609 
-617 ASECPTPANGCA
+617 
-629 APAPLRW
+629 

>member
-1 MFKMIRQ
+1 MLKMIRQ

-98 AYIQKLRRQSLGFF
+98 TYIQKLRRQNLGFF

-130 VEFTMCYWLPY
+130 VEYTMCFWLPY
-141 PIGVGFLLLLS
+141 PIGIGFLLLLS

-166 IFAMLPVCAIL
+166 IFAMLPICTIL

-218 TGSGFET
+218 TGSGFEA
-225 LKKAFSDLRK
+225 LKKAFSDLRR
-235 ESLRDE
+235 ESLLDE

-252 SLVKFVVPVTAMV
+252 SLVKFVVPVTATV

-312 RLDKVMTMSDPSGTD
+312 RLDKVMTMPDPSGED
-327 KITHGD
+327 KISHGD

-343 YAADTNVI
+343 YAADSNVI

-381 ARFWDYQH
+381 ARFWDYQQ

-404 ESLLSQVSILL
+404 ESLLSQVSMVMQNAYLF
-415 HRGGIAHAF
+415 RGTIRENLCFGNECITEQQMLDACRKARCHDFVSALPEGYTVVGEGGATLSGGERQRISLARAF
-424 KNAVDLLGVLG
+424 
-435 FCHNFY
+435 
-441 RPGLFHLID
+441 
-450 DGVKQDAIAFGFHLK
+450 LK
-465 ALQVLL
+465 DVPILL
-471 LDGKDRQLLAV
+471 LDEPTASLDADNEAMVQR
-482 VDQALEVGLT
+482 ALDEISKERTIIMIAHRLSTIQDAALILVMKQ
-492 GELLIVVGKGNQKGG
+492 GELV
-507 KIFRPQP
+507 
-514 CQLEGALG
+514 E
-522 DLDTLTHHQ
+522 
-531 VSGFTVGTHARV
+531 SGTH
-543 PPCSLDFPAVQPAPA
+543 
-558 GTAGIPSECLPVS
+558 
-571 CGTDAVPRAFPAGRQ
+571 DA
-586 SAVGSPRCTWL
+586 L
-597 VLLHRWYSSFPD
+597 VKQGGEYAKMWSNYTKTTKWHIGNEV
-609 KVVFSVPP
+609 KV
-617 ASECPTPANGCA
+617 C
-629 APAPLRW
+629 